1 MILQRSPLLKFFR
14 LQLSKTSLAHYIIS
28 TNRCKYGLNGQ
39 ILDFQ
44 YRTLSYLRQEVRTF
58 SKSSKLGQASV
69 HEGARSQNKAK
80 VGFSKEFLRL
90 LRLAKPETKIIVGA
104 LACLV
109 MTSAVN
115 MSLPL
120 LIGKIIDTA
129 EPPNMETNSNDL
141 RDNDE
146 NVAKQFGLGHY
157 SFYFVLVGFFTAG
170 AFSNFGRT
178 FLLRIAGERL
188 IARLR
193 SRLFLKLLS
202 QDSYF
207 FEIGPNK
214 TGVKTG
220 DLLSRLTSDT
230 QIISKTLSSNI
241 SDGMRSMISGCVGL
255 SMMCYVLWKLTLCM
269 SLMFP
274 PLIIMSIFYGRTIK
288 LLAKSIQ
295 ENLGDMSKV
304 AEEKLNGI
312 KTIQS
317 FSQQTSVVSSFNSEI
332 KRLVGVSLREGK
344 LSGIYYGVNGFVGN
358 MTLIG
363 LLLIGT
369 RLISAGEMTIG
380 DLSSFM
386 LYSIYTGS
394 SVFGLSNFY
403 TEFMKGIGAA
413 ERLFELMDLKPKINV
428 TLGKKLDNIHGDVKF
443 ENVLFSYPSR
453 SQSIL
458 FGNEKWSCTIKEGEN
473 VCLVGP
479 SGSGKSSVAQL
490 LMRFYDPLEGHII
503 VNGHD
508 IRNLNLN
515 HYRSQIG
522 YVLQEPLLFSGTI
535 EENITFGC
543 KNYTQEEVEEA
554 AKLSNAYE
562 FIKSFTNGF
571 NTIVGPS
578 STGTQLS
585 GGQKQRISL
594 ARTLIKKPH
603 LIILDEAT
611 SALDSRLEEVV
622 MQSLKRLSS
631 EKNVT
636 VILIAHRLST
646 IKNSERVIVLDANGR
661 IVEDGKFTKLIS
673 NPHSTLNQLLK
684 SDDTE

>member
-1 MILQRSPLLKFFR
+1 MVLQPSCLLKFFR
-14 LQLSKTSLAHYIIS
+14 SQFSKTNLAHYIIQTS
-28 TNRCKYGLNGQ
+28 HYKYGLNGR
-39 ILDFQ
+39 ILNFQ
-44 YRTLSYLRQEVRTF
+44 YGTLSCLDQKVRSF
-58 SKSSKLGQASV
+58 SKSSKLEQTPV
-69 HEGARSQNKAK
+69 QEGIHSQNKAK
-80 VGFSKEFLRL
+80 SGFGKEFLRL
-90 LRLAKPETKIIVGA
+90 LRLAKPETKIIAGA

-109 MTSAVN
+109 ITSAVN

-129 EPPNMETNSNDL
+129 EPSSVEASSDDL
-141 RDNDE
+141 GKNKQ
-146 NVAKQFGLGHY
+146 NVARQFGLGNY
-157 SFYFVLVGFFTAG
+157 GFYFVLAGFFAAG

-178 FLLRIAGERL
+178 FLLRISGERL
-188 IARLR
+188 VARLR

-230 QIISKTLSSNI
+230 QIISRTLSSNI
-241 SDGMRSMISGCVGL
+241 SDGMRSIISACVGL

-274 PLIIMSIFYGRTIK
+274 PLIIMSAFYGRTIK
-288 LLAKSIQ
+288 LLARNIQ

-317 FSQQTSVVSSFNSEI
+317 FSQQTSIASSFNREI
-332 KRLVGVSLREGK
+332 KQLVNVSLQEGK
-344 LSGIYYGVNGFVGN
+344 LSGIYYGINGFLGN

-369 RLISAGEMTIG
+369 RLISAGEITIG

-386 LYSIYTGS
+386 LYAIYTGS

-403 TEFMKGIGAA
+403 TEIMKGIGAA
-413 ERLFELMDLKPKINV
+413 ERLFELMDLRPRINL
-428 TLGKKLDNIHGDVKF
+428 TLGKKLDNIHGDIKF
-443 ENVLFSYPSR
+443 DNVLFSYPSR
-453 SQSIL
+453 SHSVL
-458 FGNEKWSCTIKEGEN
+458 FGGDNWSCTIKEGEN
-473 VCLVGP
+473 VCFVGP

-490 LMRFYDPLEGHII
+490 LMRFYDPLEGHVV

-543 KNYTQEEVEEA
+543 KNYTHEEMTEA
-554 AKLSNAYE
+554 AKLSNAYD
-562 FIKSFTNGF
+562 FIETFTDGF
-571 NTIVGPS
+571 NTFVGPS

-603 LIILDEAT
+603 IIILDEAT

-622 MQSLKRLSS
+622 MQSLRRLSLD
-631 EKNVT
+631 KNVT

-646 IKNSERVIVLDANGR
+646 IKNSDRIIVLDISGR
-661 IVEDGKFTKLIS
+661 IVEDGKFAELIS
-673 NPHSTLNQLLK
+673 NPYSTLNQLLK
-684 SDDTE
+684 NDDD